1 MVPGPTTEAARSR
14 LVSPAL
20 LQSEA
25 RLAADAVLQKSLP
38 KSPAAERK
46 HGGLSAATEKTPRS
60 RPASLLQK
68 PERRKLA
75 PTHSSAATAHLSG
88 GERSRL
94 QLKPATSPKLST
106 EKYPMVEEEA
116 RSGRGAGSSEP
127 AVRSSSSSQ
136 ERQKAGKKEGR
147 RSAAAA
153 AATAAQPLVPWSVRS
168 KEPPKNS
175 GGWSWRGEGCVA
187 RVYLNVSFFYFFYSY
202 CMVQCLTVHVY
213 TVQCYDPSV
222 FWIR

>member
-1 MVPGPTTEAARSR
+1 
-14 LVSPAL
+14 VSSAL

-75 PTHSSAATAHLSG
+75 STHSSAATAHLSG

-106 EKYPMVEEEA
+106 EKYPMVEEAA
-116 RSGRGAGSSEP
+116 RSGGGGAGSSEL

-168 KEPPKNS
+168 KEQPKNS

-187 RVYLNVSFFYFFYSY
+187 RVYLNVSFAWLFSFIRTY
-202 CMVQCLTVHVY
+202 CVT
-213 TVQCYDPSV
+213 
-222 FWIR
+222 

>member
-1 MVPGPTTEAARSR
+1 VVPGPTTEAARSR
-14 LVSPAL
+14 LMSPAL

-75 PTHSSAATAHLSG
+75 STHSSAATANLSG

-106 EKYPMVEEEA
+106 EKYPMVEEAA
-116 RSGRGAGSSEP
+116 RSETAGSSEL

-168 KEPPKNS
+168 KEQPKNS

-187 RVYLNVSFFYFFYSY
+187 RVYLNVSFFFFP
-202 CMVQCLTVHVY
+202 L
-213 TVQCYDPSV
+213 
-222 FWIR
+222 F